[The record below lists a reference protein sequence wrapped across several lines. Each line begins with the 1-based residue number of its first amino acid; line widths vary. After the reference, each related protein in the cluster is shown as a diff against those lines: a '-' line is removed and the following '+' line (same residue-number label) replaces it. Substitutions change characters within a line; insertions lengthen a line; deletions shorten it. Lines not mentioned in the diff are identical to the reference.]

1 LLDDSALPMHGRLN
15 CSRCFK
21 HGESFQQIGQWRM
34 RRDPG
39 AWGSAR
45 PKYLVLGFSKG
56 ATQADI
62 YANGDFD
69 AVAFGGERTRRNLTS
84 ILRKVGLLKPD
95 ETVDEK
101 IKAAEKDFHFASLV
115 RCSLSRYDEV
125 ASAKRGSPVYATS
138 GRLIA
143 RAFSEVRQIIDEC
156 ADAFLTS
163 FPDSLKVVLVLGVT
177 DSYIKSIREKMRN
190 LHPVGFKNISSV
202 AYENNRLLWVHLT
215 HPSMANVTLN
225 AWLTSGTDETSGHKR
240 ELASQILRA
249 RGMCR
254 AEC

>member
-1 LLDDSALPMHGRLN
+1 
-15 CSRCFK
+15 
-21 HGESFQQIGQWRM
+21 M

-69 AVAFGGERTRRNLTS
+69 EVAFGGKCTRRNMTS
-84 ILRKVGLLKPD
+84 ILQNVGVLKPD

-101 IKAAEKDFHFASLV
+101 ISADEEDFHFASLV
-115 RCSLSRYDEV
+115 RCSLSRYAEE
-125 ASAKRGSPVYATS
+125 ASAKRGCPVYATS
-138 GRLIA
+138 GRLIT
-143 RAFSEVRQIIDEC
+143 RAFSEVRHVIDEC
-156 ADAFLTS
+156 ASTFLTN

-177 DSYIKSIREKMRN
+177 DSYVKSVREKMHN
-190 LHPVGFKNISSV
+190 LHPIGFRVINTI

-215 HPSMANVTLN
+215 HPSMGNGTLN
-225 AWLTSGTDETSGHKR
+225 AWLTGGTDTTSGCKR
-240 ELASQILRA
+240 ELAYQVLRG
-249 RGMCR
+249 RGLCR
-254 AEC
+254 TE